1 MATTA
6 EIADAV
12 ILAFNDFAKDPEAQ
26 IEKIAPLYDENVRF
40 TDPIQTL
47 DGRQAFIDMNR
58 RLVAR
63 SRELRFDVF
72 DRAVEGDN
80 IFFAW
85 RMVFAMKVGPRL
97 EIDGTSHLRVKDG
110 RIVFHR
116 DYWDLAGSVADSI
129 PLAAPFYRA
138 LVAKLG

>member
-1 MATTA
+1 MPTTA
-6 EIADAV
+6 EIADAIV
-12 ILAFNDFAKDPEAQ
+12 LAFNDFAKDPEAQ
-26 IEKIAPLYDENVRF
+26 LQRVAPLYDENVRF

-47 DGRQAFIDMNR
+47 DGREAFIDMNR

-63 SRELRFDVF
+63 SKELRFDVF
-72 DRAVEGDN
+72 ERAVDGDN
-80 IFFAW
+80 IFFTW

-97 EIDGTSHLRVKDG
+97 EIEGTSHLRVTNG
-110 RIVFHR
+110 RVTLHR

-138 LVAKLG
+138 LVSKLA